1 MKSNEGGAGCLHRKN
16 KQQRVQQQTGLAAKM
31 LQDLR
36 ESAQRCAQEEPHT
49 NHLSCLAQPLLSGHC
64 ELPQRGANPTQIIDI
79 IS

>member
-1 MKSNEGGAGCLHRKN
+1 MFAQKEQTAEGTTANRTGCKDAAGLGK
-16 KQQRVQQQTGLAAKM
+16 G
-31 LQDLR
+31 LR